1 MDIMLQRGPNNYLIP
16 ADQESLAAVQKWP
29 VGQGVM
35 ATVKRVRN
43 IKLHRKFFGL
53 LSVIASYSDV
63 YDNTDKALV
72 AVKLAAGHV
81 DWIAHPDGKALVPVP
96 KSISFASLDEDSFSK
111 FYSNAIDAVLKH
123 ILPQMDEQSLNAAVN
138 DVLSFT

>member
-1 MDIMLQRGPNNYLIP
+1 MDIMLQKAEPGVLIA
-16 ADQESLAAVQKWP
+16 ADQPSYEALRKWP
-29 VGQGVM
+29 MGQGIK
-35 ATVKRVRN
+35 ATVNRVRN
-43 IKLHRKFFGL
+43 IKFHRKFFGL